1 MAIPL
6 SLFGYFVPYVHIVEH
21 VSQTMPDKD
30 GSVLVS
36 CIGITS
42 GLGRLIFGKIADLP
56 KVNRILLQQ
65 ISFVSI
71 GICTM
76 LLIAAPYFH
85 GFEFESMIV
94 FALIMGLFDGC
105 FISMLGPI
113 GKFSK
118 HVTVTKDLLQKIE
131 KLTTFQPLT
140 PVVQLEHLKP
150 LDAYLDSAPFH

>member
-1 MAIPL
+1 M
-6 SLFGYFVPYVHIVEH
+6 LFQVQFVK
-21 VSQTMPDKD
+21 DKLPEYD
-30 GSVLVS
+30 GTYLVT
-36 CIGITS
+36 CVAITS
-42 GLGRLIFGKIADLP
+42 GVGRIIFGKIADLP

-76 LLIAAPYFH
+76 LLVAAPYFT

-113 GKFSK
+113 GKNILF
-118 HVTVTKDLLQKIE
+118 E
-131 KLTTFQPLT
+131 N
-140 PVVQLEHLKP
+140 
-150 LDAYLDSAPFH
+150 